1 MKFLDSTGLAHLWSK
16 MKEYVGGQIG
26 NIDRTLYKVITK
38 LPDTSAEAAQLG
50 CTDVNKIY
58 LVSLGTGSPANQ
70 EYAEYL
76 YRGTNF
82 TTNYSKSNWEK
93 LGSFRSTVDLS
104 NYAKLD
110 SENTFKASQKVNSGN
125 KTVTVSAT
133 GISSSDNDANKVF
146 ATDGSI
152 ANISTVV
159 DSNIISFTPTDSA
172 VNFQYEDYG
181 ENSHSVQIPQA
192 TSAKAGVMSS
202 QDKKNVDRLVSDTYP
217 FGITSF
223 VNNVNVTEKGNTVTP
238 KFNWAYKNTDFNP
251 IKSQRISGGNL
262 GGPVDIPNGATT
274 YSISSFTNTST
285 DSSTILTYTLVAIGG
300 STSKSANTYVV
311 FVHRNYAGA
320 VDASKTS
327 LTESDVKALTNTA
340 VINGKSRTVSIVQ
353 NNQKI
358 AYCYPAY
365 FGNLS
370 SIKDGNGFEG
380 FGGYTKSTV
389 SVGGVT
395 YNVYLQNIA
404 ATSTGSYTFA

>member
-181 ENSHSVQIPQA
+181 ENSHSV
-192 TSAKAGVMSS
+192 
-202 QDKKNVDRLVSDTYP
+202 
-217 FGITSF
+217 
-223 VNNVNVTEKGNTVTP
+223 
-238 KFNWAYKNTDFNP
+238 
-251 IKSQRISGGNL
+251 
-262 GGPVDIPNGATT
+262 
-274 YSISSFTNTST
+274 
-285 DSSTILTYTLVAIGG
+285 
-300 STSKSANTYVV
+300 
-311 FVHRNYAGA
+311 
-320 VDASKTS
+320 
-327 LTESDVKALTNTA
+327 
-340 VINGKSRTVSIVQ
+340 
-353 NNQKI
+353 
-358 AYCYPAY
+358 
-365 FGNLS
+365 
-370 SIKDGNGFEG
+370 
-380 FGGYTKSTV
+380 
-389 SVGGVT
+389 
-395 YNVYLQNIA
+395 
-404 ATSTGSYTFA
+404 